1 MRVRFLPVK
10 KCDRRTNLD
19 FPPHSCTMAGKK
31 GGADGMKKWAGLLLA
46 FLLLLGATASAAVQL
61 GDRVEDFSIVNSD
74 GTVSTLSLMLAQKK
88 AVCVYFWAS
97 WCDMSR
103 EELPVVQAMYDQY
116 GEDCGFIVASVEA
129 EDTVSTVEARKQT
142 LGLTTLPMGTG
153 GLDAFLAYEQPGIP
167 FSVLIDA
174 DGTVRAM
181 HLGVATAE
189 GRLDALD
196 DIR

>member
-1 MRVRFLPVK
+1 
-10 KCDRRTNLD
+10 
-19 FPPHSCTMAGKK
+19 
-31 GGADGMKKWAGLLLA
+31 MKKWAGLLLA

-61 GDRVEDFSIVNSD
+61 GDRAEDFSIVNSD
-74 GTVSTLSLMLAQKK
+74 GTVSTLSLILAQKK
-88 AVCVYFWAS
+88 AVYVYFWAS

-129 EDTVSTVEARKQT
+129 EDTVSTVEALKQT

-153 GLDAFLAYEQPGIP
+153 GLYAFLAYEQPGIP

-174 DGTVRAM
+174 DGTVRAR
-181 HLGVATAE
+181 HALGRGDG
-189 GRLDALD
+189 GRSVGCA
-196 DIR
+196 R

>member
-1 MRVRFLPVK
+1 
-10 KCDRRTNLD
+10 
-19 FPPHSCTMAGKK
+19 MAGKK

-46 FLLLLGATASAAVQL
+46 FLLLLGATASAAVQI
-61 GDRVEDFSIVNSD
+61 GDRAEDFSIVNSD

-88 AVCVYFWAS
+88 AVYVYFWAS

-129 EDTVSTVEARKQT
+129 EDTVLTVEALKQT

-153 GLDAFLAYEQPGIP
+153 GLYAFLAYEQPGIP

-181 HLGVATAE
+181 HLGVATEE

>member
-1 MRVRFLPVK
+1 
-10 KCDRRTNLD
+10 
-19 FPPHSCTMAGKK
+19 
-31 GGADGMKKWAGLLLA
+31 MKKWAGLLLA
-46 FLLLLGATASAAVQL
+46 FLLLLDATASAAVQL
-61 GDRVEDFSIVNSD
+61 GDRAEDFSIVNSD
-74 GTVSTLSLMLAQKK
+74 GTVSTLSMMLAQKK
-88 AVCVYFWAS
+88 AVYVYFWAS

-103 EELPVVQAMYDQY
+103 KELPVVQAMYDQY

-129 EDTVSTVEARKQT
+129 EDTVSTVEALKQT

-153 GLDAFLAYEQPGIP
+153 GLDAFLSYEQPGIP

-174 DGTVRAM
+174 DGTARAM
-181 HLGVATAE
+181 HLGVATEE

>member
-10 KCDRRTNLD
+10 NFDRRTNLD
-19 FPPHSCTMAGKK
+19 FPPPHSCTMAGKK

-46 FLLLLGATASAAVQL
+46 FLLWLGATTSAAVQL
-61 GDRVEDFSIVNSD
+61 GDR
-74 GTVSTLSLMLAQKK
+74 
-88 AVCVYFWAS
+88 
-97 WCDMSR
+97 
-103 EELPVVQAMYDQY
+103 
-116 GEDCGFIVASVEA
+116 A

>member
-1 MRVRFLPVK
+1 MHKTGGFLHIQRILK
-10 KCDRRTNLD
+10 RDTKRARRD
-19 FPPHSCTMAGKK
+19 KECAP
-31 GGADGMKKWAGLLLA
+31 
-46 FLLLLGATASAAVQL
+46 Q
-61 GDRVEDFSIVNSD
+61 
-74 GTVSTLSLMLAQKK
+74 QK
-88 AVCVYFWAS
+88 AVYVYFWAS

-103 EELPVVQAMYDQY
+103 EELPVVQTMYDQY

-129 EDTVSTVEARKQT
+129 EDTVSTVEALKQT

-153 GLDAFLAYEQPGIP
+153 GLDAFLTYEQPGIP

>member
-1 MRVRFLPVK
+1 MSVINITKNNFNSEVLESTKPVLV
-10 KCDRRTNLD
+10 D
-19 FPPHSCTMAGKK
+19 
-31 GGADGMKKWAGLLLA
+31 
-46 FLLLLGATASAAVQL
+46 
-61 GDRVEDFSIVNSD
+61 
-74 GTVSTLSLMLAQKK
+74 
-88 AVCVYFWAS
+88 FWAS

-103 EELPVVQAMYDQY
+103 EELPAVQTMYDQY

-129 EDTVSTVEARKQT
+129 EDTVSTVEALKQT

-153 GLDAFLAYEQPGIP
+153 GLYAFLAYEQPGIP
-167 FSVLIDA
+167 FSVRIDA